1 MPYLST
7 ILIGLVVLAVVAF
20 AVRCTW
26 KEKKKGGC
34 SCGGSCG
41 GCSGHCHDAHPS
53 AK

>member
-26 KEKKKGGC
+26 NEKKKGGC